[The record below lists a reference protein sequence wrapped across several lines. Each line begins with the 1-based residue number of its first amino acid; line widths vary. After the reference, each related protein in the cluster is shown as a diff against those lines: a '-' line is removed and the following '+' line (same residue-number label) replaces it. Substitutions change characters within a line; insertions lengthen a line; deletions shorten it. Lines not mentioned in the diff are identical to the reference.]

1 MRKSTIV
8 VIFLCSSL
16 AVQVLSAKGE
26 QRYAVGVRKHVDH
39 SAFYDRP
46 FGDGDIS
53 YGVAYEY
60 HEEKVFWQLALDYTP
75 DVEGTN
81 GVDYV
86 LTPQLTLIAKDRLW
100 RGGVGVLTSY
110 VSADD
115 DDDWTGLNWQFLL
128 GIHLG
133 QPGSLGLD
141 LSTYYMFEKWSAIG
155 DFEWDDIEFGGRLSF
170 PF

>member
-1 MRKSTIV
+1 M
-8 VIFLCSSL
+8 
-16 AVQVLSAKGE
+16 
-26 QRYAVGVRKHVDH
+26 RKHVDH
-39 SAFYDRP
+39 SAFADRP
-46 FGDGDIS
+46 FGDDDIS

-60 HEEKVFWQLALDYTP
+60 HEEKACWQLALDYAP

-86 LTPQLTLIAKDRLW
+86 LTPQLTLIGKDRLW
-100 RGGVGVLTSY
+100 RGGLGVLTSY

-115 DDDWTGLNWQFLL
+115 DDDWTGLNWPFLL

-133 QPGSLGLD
+133 QPRRLGLD
-141 LSTYYMFEKWSAIG
+141 LSTYYVFEKWSDIG
-155 DFEWDDIEFGGRLSF
+155 EFDWDDIEFGGRLSF